1 MLSFFKRFGRALAD
15 IVTSKKAIATAI
27 GAVATA
33 AGHPEVGAVVASYV
47 VGQGLADRGKEEAK
61 KKAHL
66 DAERASSPAAP
77 PVVRGPYLAESARRE

>member
-33 AGHPEVGAVVASYV
+33 AGVPAPVVAAIVGPYV
-47 VGQGLADRGKEEAK
+47 VGQGIADAGKERAK
-61 KKAHL
+61 KEHQLSKSGKPYV
-66 DAERASSPAAP
+66 RADDQGRNLAA
-77 PVVRGPYLAESARRE
+77 VD